1 MKISIIGA
9 GMVGSTTA
17 QRIADKNLADE
28 LVLVDIVESVKG
40 KALDIQESA
49 PIEGFN
55 TKVTGTLDYKDIENS
70 DIVVVT
76 AGLPRQPGMSRD
88 DLLAKNSEIIKSVS
102 QNIKKYAKD
111 SIIIVV
117 TNPLDVM
124 SYIVLKETG
133 FNKNKVIGMAG
144 NLDTTRFAAFIAEA
158 LNKAPK
164 DVKALVLGSHG
175 DSMVPVIEETT
186 VENQKL
192 AELLDKEKIEQLVER
207 TRKGGGEIVNYLKK
221 GSAFYAPS
229 SSIVKMVKAIVND
242 TKEIMP
248 CSVYLEGEYG
258 YNNIYLGLPV
268 KLGKNGV
275 EEIVK
280 IELSED
286 VKAQLD
292 NSASTTKNNIDKL
305 KEV

>member
-1 MKISIIGA
+1 MKISVIGA

-17 QRIADKNLADE
+17 QRIADKKLADE

-49 PIEGFN
+49 SIEGFS
-55 TKVTGTLDYKDIENS
+55 TKVIGTLDYKEISGS
-70 DIVVVT
+70 DIIIVT

-88 DLLAKNSEIIKSVS
+88 DLLAKNSEIVKKVA
-102 QNIKKYAKD
+102 QNIKEYAKNA
-111 SIIIVV
+111 IVIVV

-124 SYIVLKETG
+124 SYIMLKETG
-133 FNKNKVIGMAG
+133 FDKNKVIGMAG
-144 NLDTTRFAAFIAEA
+144 ILDTTRFATFIAEE
-158 LNKAPK
+158 LNVTAK

-186 VENQKL
+186 VKGKGLSEV
-192 AELLDKEKIEQLVER
+192 LDKEKIEELVER
-207 TRKGGGEIVNYLKK
+207 TRKGGAEIVNYLKK

-229 SSIVKMVKAIVND
+229 SSVVKMINAIVKD
-242 TKEIMP
+242 SKEVMP

-258 YNNIYLGLPV
+258 YSGIYLGLPV

-275 EEIVK
+275 EEIVEM
-280 IELSED
+280 ELSET
-286 VKAQLD
+286 VKKQLD
-292 NSASTTKNNIDKL
+292 NSANTTKNNIAKL
-305 KEV
+305 K

>member
-1 MKISIIGA
+1 
-9 GMVGSTTA
+9 MVGSTTA

-111 SIIIVV
+111 AIIIVV

-133 FNKNKVIGMAG
+133 FDKNKVIGMAG
-144 NLDTTRFAAFIAEA
+144 NLDTTRFATFIAEA
-158 LNKAPK
+158 LNTSPK
-164 DVKALVLGSHG
+164 NVKALVLGSHG

-186 VENQKL
+186 VNGKKL
-192 AELLDKEKIEQLVER
+192 TELLDKEKIEELVER

-248 CSVYLEGEYG
+248 CSVYLKGEYG
-258 YNNIYLGLPV
+258 YNNIFLGLPV

-280 IELSED
+280 IKLAED

-292 NSASTTKNNIDKL
+292 NSANATKNNIAKL